1 MEVLEA
7 RCDVWGVE
15 ACLVSGEGFY
25 ISEVSEK
32 LASIDEFKDEI
43 KIPSVL
49 GKAFEVDDEGMGD
62 LWVHEVLVV
71 DVINLLG
78 LHDLV
83 LV

>member
-1 MEVLEA
+1 
-7 RCDVWGVE
+7 
-15 ACLVSGEGFY
+15 LVSGEGFD

-62 LWVHEVLVV
+62 L
-71 DVINLLG
+71 
-78 LHDLV
+78 
-83 LV
+83 